1 VIVSAAARISALFEG
16 VAIAI
21 DALRANKVRAA
32 LTILGIAVGVFVV
45 VAMAAA
51 IHGINVSVA
60 KDIEAAGATTFFV
73 ERFPVDFNA
82 CDGTDETCPW
92 IHNPPIRLGEAAV
105 LGRLS
110 SLAGVT
116 TEIDFA
122 GSFKYAD
129 RTLPAAQI
137 EGFSPGWTNT
147 DGGDI
152 NPGRSF
158 TVQENAS
165 GAHVVIINDK
175 MAERLFPFGDPVG
188 KSLLINNSPYE
199 IIGLYHYHPSF
210 FFGGERAL
218 AILPVQTLLR
228 HFTAREGDA
237 QLIIKPRDGV
247 DRETAIDDVTAS
259 LRGARGLRPAKQSNF
274 FILTQDKLFEVY
286 NKFFGVIF
294 LVTFVLSAVGLMVG
308 GVGVVA
314 IMMISVTER
323 TREIGVRKA
332 LGATKWTIL
341 WQFLVESVTLTG
353 IGSMTG
359 LVVGWVIALIVRAA
373 TPVAAS
379 VPPLAIVAALASSV
393 ITGILFGIYPA
404 YRAARLDPVA
414 ALRYE

>member
-1 VIVSAAARISALFEG
+1 MSLGARASALFEG

-60 KDIEAAGATTFFV
+60 KDIESAGATTFFV
-73 ERFPVDFNA
+73 ERYPVDFNV
-82 CDGTDETCPW
+82 CDGTDQTCPW
-92 IHNPPIRLGEAAV
+92 IHNPPIRLGEAAT
-105 LGRLS
+105 LGRLP

-116 TEIDFA
+116 TEIDFQ

-137 EGFSPGWTNT
+137 QGFSPGWTNT

-175 MAERLFPFGDPVG
+175 MAERLFPFGGPVG
-188 KSLLINNSPYE
+188 KSITINNSPYE

-210 FFGGERAL
+210 LFGGERAL
-218 AILPVQTLLR
+218 AILPIQTLLR
-228 HFTAREGDA
+228 HFTAQEGDA
-237 QLIIKPRDGV
+237 QLIIKPQDGV
-247 DRETAIDDVTAS
+247 DRETAIDDVTAA
-259 LRGARGLRPAKQSNF
+259 LRGARGLRPAKTSNF
-274 FILTQDKLFEVY
+274 FILTQDKLFELY
-286 NKFFGVIF
+286 NKIFGVLF

-359 LVVGWVIALIVRAA
+359 LIVGWVIAIVVRAT

-379 VPPLAIVAALASSV
+379 VPPMAVLAALVSSV
-393 ITGILFGIYPA
+393 ITGILFGLYPA
-404 YRAARLDPVA
+404 YRAARLDPVV

>member
-1 VIVSAAARISALFEG
+1 MSLVARGSAVFEG

-21 DALRANKVRAA
+21 DALRSNKVRAG

-60 KDIEAAGATTFFV
+60 HDIESAGATTFFV
-73 ERFPVDFNA
+73 ERYPVGFNT
-82 CDGTDETCPW
+82 CDGTDEVCPW
-92 IHNPPIRLGEAAV
+92 IHDPPLRLGEAAA
-105 LGRLS
+105 LSRLP

-116 TEIDFA
+116 VEVDFA

-137 EGFSPGWTNT
+137 EGFTPGWMST

-152 NPGRSF
+152 NPGRTF
-158 TVQENAS
+158 TNQENAS

-175 MAERLFPFGDPVG
+175 MAERLFPFGEPVG
-188 KSLLINNSPYE
+188 KSITINNSPYE
-199 IIGLYHYHPSF
+199 VIGLYHYHPSF
-210 FFGGERAL
+210 FFGGERAM
-218 AILPVQTLLR
+218 AILPIQTLLR

-237 QLIIKPRDGV
+237 QLIVKPRATVQRD
-247 DRETAIDDVTAS
+247 DAIDDVTAT
-259 LRGARGLRPAKQSNF
+259 LRGARGLRPSTASNF
-274 FILTQDKLFEVY
+274 YVLTQDRLFDIY

-308 GVGVVA
+308 GVGVIA

-332 LGATKWTIL
+332 LGATKLTIL

-353 IGSMTG
+353 IGSIIG
-359 LVVGWVIALIVRAA
+359 LLLGWAVALGVRLG

-379 VPPLAIVAALASSV
+379 VPPLAVLAALGSSV
-393 ITGILFGIYPA
+393 VTGVLFGIYPA
-404 YRAARLDPVA
+404 FRAARLDPVA

>member
-1 VIVSAAARISALFEG
+1 MSLGARVSALFEG

-73 ERFPVDFNA
+73 ERYPVDFTA

-92 IHNPPIRLGEAAV
+92 IHNPPIRMGEAAA
-105 LGRLS
+105 LGRLP

-137 EGFSPGWTNT
+137 QGFSPGWTNT

-158 TVQENAS
+158 TLQENAS

-175 MAERLFPFGDPVG
+175 MADRLFPFGGSVG
-188 KSLLINNSPYE
+188 KSITINNSPYE
-199 IIGLYHYHPSF
+199 VIGLYHYHPSF

-218 AILPVQTLLR
+218 AILPIQTLLR
-228 HFTAREGDA
+228 HFTAQEGDA
-237 QLIIKPRDGV
+237 QLIIKPQDGV
-247 DRETAIDDVTAS
+247 DRETAIDDVTAA
-259 LRGARGLRPAKQSNF
+259 LRGARGLRPAKTSNF

-286 NKFFGVIF
+286 NKIFGVLF

-359 LVVGWVIALIVRAA
+359 LIVGWVIAMIVRAT

-379 VPPLAIVAALASSV
+379 VPPMAVLAALVSSV
-393 ITGILFGIYPA
+393 ITGILFGLYPA
-404 YRAARLDPVA
+404 YRAARLDPVV

>member
-1 VIVSAAARISALFEG
+1 MSLGARVSALFEG

-60 KDIEAAGATTFFV
+60 RDIEAAGATTFFV
-73 ERFPVDFNA
+73 ERYPVDFTA

-92 IHNPPIRLGEAAV
+92 IHNPPIRLGEAAA
-105 LGRLS
+105 LGRLP

-137 EGFSPGWTNT
+137 QGLSPGWTNT

-158 TVQENAS
+158 TLQENAS

-175 MAERLFPFGDPVG
+175 MADRLFPYGGPVG
-188 KSLLINNSPYE
+188 KSITINNSPYE
-199 IIGLYHYHPSF
+199 VIGLYHYHPSF

-218 AILPVQTLLR
+218 AILPIQTLLR
-228 HFTAREGDA
+228 HFTAQEGDA
-237 QLIIKPRDGV
+237 QLIIKPQDGV
-247 DRETAIDDVTAS
+247 DRETAIDDVTAA
-259 LRGARGLRPAKQSNF
+259 LRGARGLRPAKTSNF

-286 NKFFGVIF
+286 NKIFGVLF
-294 LVTFVLSAVGLMVG
+294 AVTFVLSAVGLMVG

-359 LVVGWVIALIVRAA
+359 LIVGWVIAMIVRAT

-379 VPPLAIVAALASSV
+379 VPPMAVVAALISSV
-393 ITGILFGIYPA
+393 ITGILFGLYPA
-404 YRAARLDPVA
+404 YRAARLDPVV

>member
-1 VIVSAAARISALFEG
+1 VALAAQIGSLFEG
-16 VAIAI
+16 VSIAV
-21 DALRANKVRAA
+21 DALRSNKVRAA

-51 IHGINVSVA
+51 IHGINEGVA
-60 KDIEAAGATTFFV
+60 KDIESAGATTFFV
-73 ERFPVDFNA
+73 ERYPIGFNS
-82 CDGTDETCPW
+82 CDGTDEVCPW
-92 IHNPPIRLGEAAV
+92 IHNPPLRLGEATA
-105 LGRLS
+105 LGRLA
-110 SLAGVT
+110 SLSGVT
-116 TEIDFA
+116 VEIDFA

-158 TVQENAS
+158 TLQENAS
-165 GAHVVIINDK
+165 GAHVVLINDK
-175 MAERLFPFGDPVG
+175 MAERLFPNGDPVG
-188 KSLLINNSPYE
+188 KSVFINNSPYQV
-199 IIGLYHYHPSF
+199 IGRYHYHPSF
-210 FFGGERAL
+210 LAGGERAM
-218 AILPVQTLLR
+218 AILPIQTLLR
-228 HFTAREGDA
+228 HFAVSAGDA
-237 QLIIKPRDGV
+237 QFIVKPHAGVARD
-247 DRETAIDDVTAS
+247 DAIDDVTAG
-259 LRGARGLRPAKQSNF
+259 LRGARGLRPARDNNF

-332 LGATKWTIL
+332 LGATQWVIL

-353 IGSMTG
+353 IGSVVG
-359 LVVGWVIALIVRAA
+359 LAAGWAIALVVRAT

-393 ITGILFGIYPA
+393 VTGVLFGIYPA

>member
-1 VIVSAAARISALFEG
+1 VSAAARISALFEG

-21 DALRANKVRAA
+21 DALRTNKVRAA

-60 KDIEAAGATTFFV
+60 RDIESAGATTFFV
-73 ERFPVDFNA
+73 ERYPVDFNA

-92 IHNPPIRLGEAAV
+92 IHNPPIRLGEAAI
-105 LGRLS
+105 LGRLP

-137 EGFSPGWTNT
+137 EGFSPGWMNT

-158 TVQENAS
+158 TIQENAS
-165 GAHVVIINDK
+165 GAHVVLINDK
-175 MAERLFPFGDPVG
+175 MAERLFPFGDAVG
-188 KSLLINNSPYE
+188 KSVLINNSPYE

-218 AILPVQTLLR
+218 AILPIQTLLR
-228 HFTAREGDA
+228 HFEAREGDA
-237 QLIIKPRDGV
+237 QLIIKPRTGV
-247 DRETAIDDVTAS
+247 GREEAIDDVTAS
-259 LRGARGLRPAKQSNF
+259 LRGARGLRPSRESNF

-286 NKFFGVIF
+286 NQFFGVIF

-332 LGATKWTIL
+332 LGATKGTIL

-353 IGSMTG
+353 IGSITG
-359 LVVGWVIALIVRAA
+359 LIVGWVIALIVRAA

-393 ITGILFGIYPA
+393 VTGILFGIYPA

>member
-1 VIVSAAARISALFEG
+1 MSAAARISGLFEG

-51 IHGINVSVA
+51 IHGINVGVA
-60 KDIEAAGATTFFV
+60 KDIESAGATTFFV

-105 LGRLS
+105 LGRLP

-129 RTLPAAQI
+129 RTLAAAQI
-137 EGFSPGWTNT
+137 QGFSPGWTST

-158 TVQENAS
+158 TMQENAS
-165 GAHVVIINDK
+165 GAQVALINDK

-188 KSLLINNSPYE
+188 KSVLINNSPYQ

-210 FFGGERAL
+210 LFGGERAM
-218 AILPVQTLLR
+218 AILSIQTLIR
-228 HFTAREGDA
+228 HFTVREGDA
-237 QLIIKPRDGV
+237 QLIIKPRDGTSR
-247 DRETAIDDVTAS
+247 DEAIDDVTAS
-259 LRGARGLRPAKQSNF
+259 LRGARGLRPSKESNF
-274 FILTQDKLFEVY
+274 FILTQDLLFSVY
-286 NKFFGVIF
+286 NKIFGVIF
-294 LVTFVLSAVGLMVG
+294 LVTFVLSAIGLIVG

-353 IGSMTG
+353 IGSVIG
-359 LVVGWVIALIVRAA
+359 LIVGWAIALVVRTS

-379 VPPLAIVAALASSV
+379 VPLWAVGAALGSSV
-393 ITGILFGIYPA
+393 VTGILFGIYPA
-404 YRAARLDPVA
+404 YRAARLDPVV

>member
-1 VIVSAAARISALFEG
+1 MALGARVSALFEG

-73 ERFPVDFNA
+73 ERYPVDFTA
-82 CDGTDETCPW
+82 CDGTDQTCPW
-92 IHNPPIRLGEAAV
+92 IHNPPIRLGEAAA
-105 LGRLS
+105 LGRLP

-137 EGFSPGWTNT
+137 QGLSPGWTNT

-158 TVQENAS
+158 TLQENAS

-175 MAERLFPFGDPVG
+175 MAERLFPFGGPVG
-188 KSLLINNSPYE
+188 KSITINNSPYE
-199 IIGLYHYHPSF
+199 VIGLYHYHPSF

-218 AILPVQTLLR
+218 AILPIQTLLR
-228 HFTAREGDA
+228 HFTAQEGDA
-237 QLIIKPRDGV
+237 QLIIKPQDGV
-247 DRETAIDDVTAS
+247 DRETAIDDVTAA
-259 LRGARGLRPAKQSNF
+259 LRGARGLRPAKTSNF

-286 NKFFGVIF
+286 NKIFGVLF

-359 LVVGWVIALIVRAA
+359 LIVGWVIAIVVRAT

-379 VPPLAIVAALASSV
+379 VPPMAVLAALVSSV
-393 ITGILFGIYPA
+393 ITGILFGLYPA
-404 YRAARLDPVA
+404 YRAARLDPVV

>member
-60 KDIEAAGATTFFV
+60 KDIESAGATTFFV

-92 IHNPPIRLGEAAV
+92 IHNPPIRLGEAAL
-105 LGRLS
+105 LGRLP

-122 GSFKYAD
+122 GSFKHAD
-129 RTLPAAQI
+129 RTLAAAQI
-137 EGFSPGWTNT
+137 QGFSPGWTNT

-165 GAHVVIINDK
+165 GAQVVLINDM

-188 KSLLINNSPYE
+188 KSVLINNSPYE

-210 FFGGERAL
+210 LFGGERAL
-218 AILPVQTLLR
+218 AILPIQTLLR
-228 HFTAREGDA
+228 HFTVREGDA
-237 QLIIKPRDGV
+237 QLIIKPRENVG
-247 DRETAIDDVTAS
+247 REEAIDDVTAT
-259 LRGARGLRPAKQSNF
+259 LRGARGLRPAKESNF
-274 FILTQDKLFEVY
+274 FILTQDLLFSVY
-286 NKFFGVIF
+286 NKIFGVIF

-353 IGSMTG
+353 IGSVIG
-359 LVVGWVIALIVRAA
+359 LLVGWGIAVVVRST
-373 TPVAAS
+373 TPIAAS
-379 VPPLAIVAALASSV
+379 VPPLAVLAALGSSV
-393 ITGILFGIYPA
+393 ITGIMFGIYPA
-404 YRAARLDPVA
+404 YRAARLDPVT

>member
-1 VIVSAAARISALFEG
+1 MSVTARIWALFEG
-16 VAIAI
+16 VTIAL

-51 IHGINVSVA
+51 IHGINEGVA
-60 KDIEAAGATTFFV
+60 TDIEAAGATTFFV
-73 ERFPVDFNA
+73 ERYPVGFNV
-82 CDGTDETCPW
+82 CDGTDEVCPW
-92 IHNPPIRLGEAAV
+92 IHNPPLRLGEGAA
-105 LGRLS
+105 LGRLA
-110 SLAGVT
+110 SLSGVT
-116 TEIDFA
+116 VEIDYA

-137 EGFSPGWTNT
+137 QGMSPGWTNT

-158 TVQENAS
+158 TFQENAS
-165 GAHVVIINDK
+165 GAHVVLINDK
-175 MAERLFPFGDPVG
+175 MAERLFPNGDPVG
-188 KSLLINNSPYE
+188 KSVLINNSPYDV
-199 IIGLYHYHPSF
+199 IGLYHYHPSF
-210 FFGGERAL
+210 FLGGDRAT
-218 AILPVQTLLR
+218 AILPIQTLLR
-228 HFTAREGDA
+228 HFAAHTGDA
-237 QLIIKPRDGV
+237 QFIIKPRAGV
-247 DRETAIDDVTAS
+247 ARDEAIDDVTAG
-259 LRGARGLRPAKQSNF
+259 LRGSRGLRPAKDNNF
-274 FILTQDKLFEVY
+274 YILTQDKLFDIY
-286 NKFFGVIF
+286 NKIFGVLF

-332 LGATKWTIL
+332 LGATKWIIL

-353 IGSMTG
+353 IGSVIG
-359 LVVGWVIALIVRAA
+359 LVVGWGIALVVRAT
-373 TPVAAS
+373 TPIPAS
-379 VPPLAIVAALASSV
+379 VPPLAIVAALGSSV
-393 ITGILFGIYPA
+393 ITGVLFGLYPA